1 MDMNKSSDAISLG
14 QGIETVLKNK
24 KKRLDILLKQF
35 EAANDDFIKSRS
47 GAEKVTIQEDL
58 EQLEVKIEKLEEEI
72 QNLTTKSSPKTE
84 EGAAKVRREYDY
96 SWQGKIHRINFSQS
110 RKIFEPILSEFENSG
125 DRVLFFLQ
133 KSASLGGEWCIQA
146 IKKYL
151 DRLEFKL
158 APPREFTFGSYEMAE
173 PEPFLNFLAS
183 KYNLSLR
190 ESDEDIRTY
199 LGRINL
205 AICNSLYA
213 GNVFLLHVQI
223 KCELGADDQFV
234 HWFVEEFWH
243 NLCLQLN
250 PIQLI
255 RVVGI
260 LSVDGGVPKNLINEL
275 CCTKNSFNRQK
286 LLSLALQK
294 WKKEEISR
302 WLISYS
308 GLSEPPIEMDSTKL
322 DRMASSI
329 YSKSNSGEPVTV
341 YSQLMNEMSQIV
353 G

>member
-1 MDMNKSSDAISLG
+1 MDMNKSSDSISLG
-14 QGIETVLKNK
+14 QGIETRLKIK
-24 KKRLDILLKQF
+24 KKRLDILINQF
-35 EAANDDFIKSRS
+35 EAAHNDLNKSRS
-47 GAEKVTIQEDL
+47 GADKVTIQEGLD
-58 EQLEVKIEKLEEEI
+58 QLEVEIEKLEEEI
-72 QNLTTKSSPKTE
+72 KNLTSKSFSKTE
-84 EGAAKVRREYDY
+84 EGVSKVLREYDY

-125 DRVLFFLQ
+125 DGVLFFLQ

-146 IKKYL
+146 IKQYL
-151 DRLEFKL
+151 DRLEFTL

-190 ESDEDIRTY
+190 ESDEDIRAY
-199 LGRINL
+199 IGRINL

-223 KCELGADDQFV
+223 KCELGTDDQFIY
-234 HWFVEEFWH
+234 WFVNEFWH
-243 NLCLQLN
+243 NLFQQLK
-250 PIQLI
+250 PDQFI

-260 LSVDGGVPKNLINEL
+260 LSVDGEVSKNIIGEL
-275 CCTKNSFNRQK
+275 CCTKSQFNCRK
-286 LLSLALQK
+286 LLSLSLQK

-322 DRMASSI
+322 GRMASSI